1 MVDEPVRRGGVGG
14 GRVTSN
20 RGPRER
26 AERAISDGRK
36 KLAQGAR
43 DVSSVAT
50 SSAEEVAKQLV
61 RARIAGGKA
70 VAKHGSRKTR
80 RESAKYAADPAAYFN
95 GDYERHVQQLG
106 LANILISGQ
115 TGVGKST
122 LINAVFRARLAAE
135 GIGKPVTKHVQRYQL
150 EGVPVTIYDTP
161 GIELGQSKKE
171 VIREYKKTIK
181 DSLTRPL
188 DEHVHIAWYC
198 MSAETSRVQDYDV
211 DVIKALAEQVPV
223 LLVLTQCVDDER
235 AEALETA
242 IAADNLPIRGAPLR
256 TLARERTV
264 AGHTIPPKGLEEL
277 VERTHEILPEG
288 VRRAF
293 TNAQGVVIRLKV
305 RHARAVVG
313 AAGAAAGTV
322 GAVPIPISD
331 AVVLMPIQVG
341 MLAGITAIFGVDVTR
356 GRIAELIR
364 GLAKTGGTEWAGKAL
379 VQSLLKAVPGTE
391 LINAAVATAITLALG
406 EAHIQLCKELL
417 HRQSSGGPMTDAAML
432 SFLLNAYQRAWR
444 AGRG

>member
-1 MVDEPVRRGGVGG
+1 MS
-14 GRVTSN
+14 SN
-20 RGPRER
+20 RGPKER
-26 AERAISDGRK
+26 VERAIGDGRK
-36 KLAQGAR
+36 RFAQGAR
-43 DVSSVAT
+43 DVSNMAT
-50 SSAEEVAKQLV
+50 SSAEEVAKQLA
-61 RARIAGGKA
+61 RARVTGGKA
-70 VAKHGSRKTR
+70 VAKRGPGKTR
-80 RESAKYAADPAAYFN
+80 RERDKAAADPAAYFN
-95 GDYERHVQQLG
+95 GEYERQVEQLG
-106 LANILISGQ
+106 RANILISGQ

-122 LINAVFRARLAAE
+122 LINSVFRARLAAE
-135 GIGKPVTKHVQRYQL
+135 GVGKPVTKLVQRYQV

-181 DSLTRPL
+181 DSLDRPL

-198 MSAETSRVQDYDV
+198 MSAETPRVQDYDV
-211 DVIKALAEQVPV
+211 DVVKALAEEAPV

-242 IAADNLPIRGAPLR
+242 IAAENLPIHGPPLR
-256 TLARERTV
+256 TLARQRRV

-277 VERTHEILPEG
+277 VERTHEILPEA

-322 GAVPIPISD
+322 GAAPIPVSD

-341 MLAGITAIFGVDVTR
+341 MLAGVSAIFGIDVTR

-364 GLAKTGGTEWAGKAL
+364 GLAKSGGTEWAGKAL
-379 VQSLLKAVPGTE
+379 VQALLKVVPGTE
-391 LINAAVATAITLALG
+391 LISAVVATAITLALG
-406 EAHIQLCKELL
+406 EAHIQLSKEILS
-417 HRQSSGGPMTDAAML
+417 RQSSGRPMTDAEML
-432 SFLLNAYQRAWR
+432 SFLLDAYRRAWR
-444 AGRG
+444 SGRNK

>member
-1 MVDEPVRRGGVGG
+1 M
-14 GRVTSN
+14 
-20 RGPRER
+20 
-26 AERAISDGRK
+26 
-36 KLAQGAR
+36 
-43 DVSSVAT
+43 AT
-50 SSAEEVAKQLV
+50 SSAGEVAKQLA
-61 RARIAGGKA
+61 RARVAGGKA
-70 VAKHGSRKTR
+70 VAQRGLGKSR
-80 RESAKYAADPAAYFN
+80 RERDKAAADPAAYFN
-95 GDYERHVQQLG
+95 GEYERQVEQLG
-106 LANILISGQ
+106 RANILIGGQ

-122 LINAVFRARLAAE
+122 LINSVFRARLAAE
-135 GIGKPVTKHVQRYQL
+135 GVGKPVTKLVKRYQV

-171 VIREYKKTIK
+171 VIREYRKTIK
-181 DSLTRPL
+181 DSLNRPL

-198 MSAETSRVQDYDV
+198 MSAETPRVQDYDV
-211 DVIKALAEQVPV
+211 DVIKALAEEAPV

-242 IAADNLPIRGAPLR
+242 IAAENLPIHGPPLR
-256 TLARERTV
+256 TLARERRV

-277 VERTHEILPEG
+277 VERTHEILPEA

-322 GAVPIPISD
+322 GAAPIPVSD

-341 MLAGITAIFGVDVTR
+341 MLAGISAIFGIDVTR

-364 GLAKTGGTEWAGKAL
+364 GLAKSGGTERAGKAL
-379 VQSLLKAVPGTE
+379 VQALLRVVPGTE
-391 LINAAVATAITLALG
+391 LISAVVATAITLALG
-406 EAHIQLCKELL
+406 EAHIQLSKEIL
-417 HRQSSGGPMTDAAML
+417 HRQSSGRPMTDAEML
-432 SFLLNAYQRAWR
+432 SFLLDAYRRAWR
-444 AGRG
+444 SVRSK

>member
-1 MVDEPVRRGGVGG
+1 MSE
-14 GRVTSN
+14 
-20 RGPRER
+20 
-26 AERAISDGRK
+26 GRK

-50 SSAEEVAKQLV
+50 SSAEEVVKQLA
-61 RARIAGGKA
+61 RARVAGGKA
-70 VAKHGSRKTR
+70 VAKRGSRR
-80 RESAKYAADPAAYFN
+80 SGRERDKAAADPAAYFN
-95 GDYERHVQQLG
+95 GEYERQVQQLG

-122 LINAVFRARLAAE
+122 LINSVFRARLAAE
-135 GIGKPVTKHVQRYQL
+135 GIGKPVTMHVQRYQV
-150 EGVPVTIYDTP
+150 ERVPVTIYDTP

-171 VIREYKKTIK
+171 VIREYRKTIK
-181 DSLTRPL
+181 DSLSRPL

-198 MSAETSRVQDYDV
+198 MSAETPRVQDYDV
-211 DVIKALAEQVPV
+211 DVIKALAEKVPV
-223 LLVLTQCVDDER
+223 LFVLTQCADDER
-235 AEALETA
+235 AEALEAA
-242 IAADNLPIRGAPLR
+242 IAAENLPIHGPPLR
-256 TLARERTV
+256 TLARGRSV
-264 AGHTIPPKGLEEL
+264 GGHTILPKGLEEL

-293 TNAQGVVIRLKV
+293 TNAQGVLIRLKV

-322 GAVPIPISD
+322 GAVPIPVSD

-379 VQSLLKAVPGTE
+379 VQALLKVVPGTE

-417 HRQSSGGPMTDAAML
+417 NRQPSGKSITDADML

-444 AGRG
+444 GGRG

>member
-1 MVDEPVRRGGVGG
+1 MIE
-14 GRVTSN
+14 
-20 RGPRER
+20 
-26 AERAISDGRK
+26 GRK

-43 DVSSVAT
+43 DISSVAT
-50 SSAEEVAKQLV
+50 SSAEEVVKQLARV
-61 RARIAGGKA
+61 RVAGGKA
-70 VAKHGSRKTR
+70 VAKRGSRRTGRERDKT
-80 RESAKYAADPAAYFN
+80 AADPAAYFN
-95 GDYERHVQQLG
+95 GEYERQVQQLG

-122 LINAVFRARLAAE
+122 LINSVFRARLAAE
-135 GIGKPVTKHVQRYQL
+135 GVGKPVTKHVQRYQVG
-150 EGVPVTIYDTP
+150 GVPVTIYDTP

-171 VIREYKKTIK
+171 VIREYKKTIR
-181 DSLTRPL
+181 DSLSRPL

-198 MSAETSRVQDYDV
+198 MSAETPRVQDYDV
-211 DVIKALAEQVPV
+211 DVIRALAEEVPV
-223 LLVLTQCVDDER
+223 LLVLTQCVDDQR
-235 AEALETA
+235 AAALEAA
-242 IAADNLPIRGAPLR
+242 IAAEHLPVHGSPLR

-293 TNAQGVVIRLKV
+293 TNAQGVVIRFKV

-313 AAGAAAGTV
+313 AASAAAGTV
-322 GAVPIPISD
+322 GAVPIPVSD

-356 GRIAELIR
+356 GHITQLIR

-379 VQSLLKAVPGTE
+379 VQALLKVVPGAE

-406 EAHIQLCKELL
+406 EAHIQLCRELL
-417 HRQSSGGPMTDAAML
+417 HRQASSGPMTDADML
-432 SFLLNAYQRAWR
+432 SFLLDAYQRAWR

>member
-1 MVDEPVRRGGVGG
+1 MSE
-14 GRVTSN
+14 
-20 RGPRER
+20 
-26 AERAISDGRK
+26 GRK
-36 KLAQGAR
+36 RLAQGAR
-43 DVSSVAT
+43 DVSSAAT
-50 SSAEEVAKQLV
+50 GSAEEVAKQLA
-61 RARIAGGKA
+61 RARVASGKA
-70 VAKHGSRKTR
+70 VARRGSRETR
-80 RESAKYAADPAAYFN
+80 RERDKAVADPAAYFN
-95 GDYERHVQQLG
+95 GDYERQVQQLG

-122 LINAVFRARLAAE
+122 LINSVFRARLAAE
-135 GIGKPVTKHVQRYQL
+135 GVGKPVTEHVRRYQVD
-150 EGVPVTIYDTP
+150 GVPVTIYDTP
-161 GIELGQSKKE
+161 GIELGQSKRE

-181 DSLTRPL
+181 DSLNRPL
-188 DEHVHIAWYC
+188 DEHVHIGWYC
-198 MSAETSRVQDYDV
+198 MSAETPRIQDYDV
-211 DVIKALAEQVPV
+211 DVIRALAEEVPV

-235 AEALETA
+235 AEDLETA
-242 IAADNLPIRGAPLR
+242 IAAENLPIHGAPLR

-264 AGHTIPPKGLEEL
+264 AGHTIPPRGLEEL

-305 RHARAVVG
+305 RHARAIVG
-313 AAGAAAGTV
+313 AAGATAGTV

-331 AVVLMPIQVG
+331 AIVLMPIQIG

-364 GLAKTGGTEWAGKAL
+364 GLAKTGGTEWAGKAV
-379 VQSLLKAVPGTE
+379 VQALLKVVPGTE

-417 HRQSSGGPMTDAAML
+417 HRQSSDRPMTDADML
-432 SFLLNAYQRAWR
+432 SFLLDAYQRTWR
-444 AGRG
+444 ARRGE

>member
-1 MVDEPVRRGGVGG
+1 MS
-14 GRVTSN
+14 SN
-20 RGPRER
+20 RGRRER
-26 AERAISDGRK
+26 VERAISDSRK
-36 KLAQGAR
+36 KLARGAR
-43 DVSSVAT
+43 DVSSIAA
-50 SSAEEVAKQLV
+50 SSAEEVAKQLA
-61 RARIAGGKA
+61 RARVASGKA
-70 VAKHGSRKTR
+70 VAKHGPQKTR
-80 RESAKYAADPAAYFN
+80 RGRDKAAADPVAYFN
-95 GDYERHVQQLG
+95 GDYQRQVQQLG
-106 LANILISGQ
+106 LANILIGGQ

-122 LINAVFRARLAAE
+122 LINSVFRARLAAE
-135 GIGKPVTKHVQRYQL
+135 GVGKPVTKHVQRYQV

-181 DSLTRPL
+181 DSLSRPL
-188 DEHVHIAWYC
+188 DENIHIAWYC
-198 MSAETSRVQDYDV
+198 LSAETPRIQDYDV
-211 DVIKALAEQVPV
+211 DVIKALAHEVPV

-235 AEALETA
+235 AEALESA
-242 IAADNLPIRGAPLR
+242 IADENLPSHGPPLR

-264 AGHTIPPKGLEEL
+264 AGHTVPPHGLEEL

-322 GAVPIPISD
+322 GAVPIPVSD
-331 AVVLMPIQVG
+331 AVVLMPVQVG

-356 GRIAELIR
+356 GHIAELIR

-379 VQSLLKAVPGTE
+379 VQALLKVVPGAE
-391 LINAAVATAITLALG
+391 LINAAVATAVTLALG

-417 HRQSSGGPMTDAAML
+417 QRQSSGRPMTDADML
-432 SFLLNAYQRAWR
+432 SFLLKAYQRAWR